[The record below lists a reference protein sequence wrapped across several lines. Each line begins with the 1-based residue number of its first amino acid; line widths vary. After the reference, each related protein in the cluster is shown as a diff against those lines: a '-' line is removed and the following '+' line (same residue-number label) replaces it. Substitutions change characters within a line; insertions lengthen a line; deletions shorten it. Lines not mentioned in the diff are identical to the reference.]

1 MRERLIMTPRDD
13 PRDYVNPADVEGDS
27 DDVVEPDEH
36 ELTNPSENLA
46 VEEVDRELGGN
57 FPLR

>member
-1 MRERLIMTPRDD
+1 MTPRDD

-27 DDVVEPDEH
+27 DEVVEPDEH